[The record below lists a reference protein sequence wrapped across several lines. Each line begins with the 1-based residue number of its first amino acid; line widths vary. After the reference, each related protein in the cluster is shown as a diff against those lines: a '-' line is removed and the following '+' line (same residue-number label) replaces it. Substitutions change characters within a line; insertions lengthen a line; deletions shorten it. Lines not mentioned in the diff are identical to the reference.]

1 MTTSTLMSHILG
13 ETLNEINTQYEE
25 ILTEIAAEYP
35 HFSLD
40 IRNEGKNRA
49 AFFLPQ
55 SLLELG
61 YQSLSGSPIDI
72 GLRKRAMSF
81 SLVCLSLAVGDDI
94 IDTADSTFDRKM
106 TLGCLSTFLMHRAY
120 SQLIQDSSHQSR
132 LILRHIGR
140 LIASVSET
148 ALDEI
153 QYRSAADFSV
163 SRYLAITRKKTS
175 CYTIESLLLAASLL
189 ECLSTQATLL
199 TQLGDHFGTAIQ
211 LLDDL
216 LDITEDG
223 INRLPQLTYPAQL
236 TSEGSSLTPIYSQ
249 IARELELAMLICQQL
264 PYPSQLSNIFSST
277 QILMSKL
284 HG

>member
-1 MTTSTLMSHILG
+1 VVPGENTSKAAQRLTKTLVNPTGPDVHDDLAKG
-13 ETLNEINTQYEE
+13 QYPSATVREE
-25 ILTEIAAEYP
+25 FHQARRR
-35 HFSLD
+35 LD
-40 IRNEGKNRA
+40 DEARNLPVGAIRPFVR
-49 AFFLPQ
+49 
-55 SLLELG
+55 
-61 YQSLSGSPIDI
+61 
-72 GLRKRAMSF
+72 R
-81 SLVCLSLAVGDDI
+81 
-94 IDTADSTFDRKM
+94 
-106 TLGCLSTFLMHRAY
+106 
-120 SQLIQDSSHQSR
+120 
-132 LILRHIGR
+132 
-140 LIASVSET
+140 
-148 ALDEI
+148 
-153 QYRSAADFSV
+153 
-163 SRYLAITRKKTS
+163 
-175 CYTIESLLLAASLL
+175 LLAASLL